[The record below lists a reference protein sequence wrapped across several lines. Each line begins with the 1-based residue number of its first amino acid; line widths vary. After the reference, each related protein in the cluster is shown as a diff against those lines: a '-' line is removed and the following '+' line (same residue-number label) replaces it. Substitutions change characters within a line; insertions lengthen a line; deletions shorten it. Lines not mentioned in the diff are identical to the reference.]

1 MEVGKIGI
9 RIGMRVSLDVTAFI
23 FPNLFVTI
31 LWLKDWTLYAPLACH
46 TSIRGKPCIAP
57 PPPPYSSLERG
68 KKVTRHPVMCL
79 HFLGEVYILYNRST
93 NFSYSLF
100 LSIALLTVKVN
111 RNLDYSGLKCVM
123 PEFYCF

>member
-1 MEVGKIGI
+1 MELGKIGI

-68 KKVTRHPVMCL
+68 KQEGYPASCHVSTLFR
-79 HFLGEVYILYNRST
+79 RSIYT
-93 NFSYSLF
+93 L
-100 LSIALLTVKVN
+100 
-111 RNLDYSGLKCVM
+111 
-123 PEFYCF
+123 